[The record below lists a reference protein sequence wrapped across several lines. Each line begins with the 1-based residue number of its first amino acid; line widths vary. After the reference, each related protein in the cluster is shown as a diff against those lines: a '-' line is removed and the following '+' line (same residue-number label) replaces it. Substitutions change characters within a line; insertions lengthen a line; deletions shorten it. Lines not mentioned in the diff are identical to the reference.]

1 MLTITFWKD
10 ALGRALRTA
19 AQTAAGC
26 WTTDVLIMDLPWKV
40 MLGLAG
46 TAALYSILTS
56 ISTEP
61 IGPRGVVA
69 TTDLTP
75 TPTGETAPG
84 GATHSAAEKP
94 PSSPVEAPGTTTG
107 GSGTAG
113 GETLL

>member
-1 MLTITFWKD
+1 MLASTFWKY

-75 TPTGETAPG
+75 TPAGETAPG
-84 GATHSAAEKP
+84 GAAHSSAEKT
-94 PSSPVEAPGTTTG
+94 PSSPVEASETTTG

-113 GETLL
+113 GEALL

>member
-61 IGPRGVVA
+61 IGPRGVVS

-75 TPTGETAPG
+75 TPAGETVPG

-94 PSSPVEAPGTTTG
+94 PSSPVEASETTTG
-107 GSGTAG
+107 GSDTTG

>member
-46 TAALYSILTS
+46 TAALYSILT
-56 ISTEP
+56 
-61 IGPRGVVA
+61 
-69 TTDLTP
+69 P
-75 TPTGETAPG
+75 TPAGETAPG

-94 PSSPVEAPGTTTG
+94 PSSPVEASETTTG
-107 GSGTAG
+107 GSGTTG